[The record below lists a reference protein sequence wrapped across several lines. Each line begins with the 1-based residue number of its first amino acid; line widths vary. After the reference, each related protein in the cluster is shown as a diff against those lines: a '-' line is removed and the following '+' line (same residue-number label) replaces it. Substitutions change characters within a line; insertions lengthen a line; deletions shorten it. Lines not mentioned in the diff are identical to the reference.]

1 MICRERIP
9 HGLTPRLPGK
19 AGEFGILRFGS
30 FPARA
35 QGREPA
41 SPQVGDERSQL
52 PVQGFAILQAGLKAQ
67 LRSTPTTHHS
77 TPQVAPISAVSSPIE

>member
-1 MICRERIP
+1 VICRERIA

-19 AGEFGILRFGS
+19 AGEFGILRGS
-30 FPARA
+30 FPTRA